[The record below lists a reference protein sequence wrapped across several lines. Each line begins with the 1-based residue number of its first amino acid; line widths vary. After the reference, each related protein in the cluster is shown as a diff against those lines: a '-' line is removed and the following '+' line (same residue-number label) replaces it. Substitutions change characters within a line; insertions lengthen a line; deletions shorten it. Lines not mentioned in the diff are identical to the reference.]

1 MSFVHA
7 DDMVENDE
15 SLFSITSVM
24 LCWVNVA
31 MNGSQNK
38 KMVTVNQTQAKKV
51 SLHIVT
57 KTFPIFD
64 FSIYREKGWEKRFD
78 ASIDRIRHEV
88 SFPPYQPIY
97 GIAFV
102 DGDVTEW
109 CRRAFMNNARNV
121 FMTGVDRIFA
131 VDWENFSQRF
141 VVDLKKLKLHF
152 IARISLTKAWKTFN
166 NHKSDADKFIFIKKT
181 NEDLKSS
188 IKRTLVCESSKF

>member
-1 MSFVHA
+1 MDSVKFSSLHNIKLGRSLIIHVVSFVHA

-64 FSIYREKGWEKRFD
+64 FSIYREKG
-78 ASIDRIRHEV
+78 
-88 SFPPYQPIY
+88 
-97 GIAFV
+97 
-102 DGDVTEW
+102 
-109 CRRAFMNNARNV
+109 
-121 FMTGVDRIFA
+121 
-131 VDWENFSQRF
+131 
-141 VVDLKKLKLHF
+141 
-152 IARISLTKAWKTFN
+152 
-166 NHKSDADKFIFIKKT
+166 
-181 NEDLKSS
+181 
-188 IKRTLVCESSKF
+188 